1 MPPRLD
7 YQCETKREHIHFQTH
22 SIAPSSTFPLL
33 FPLPFRSRT
42 TLNSTAPLR
51 GSRTPLLLVVL
62 VFYFVL
68 TNLLP
73 ESSFPSGPVR
83 RRHVHALIIQI
94 PLPLPQLCVTNSG
107 LGPYSYKPARLLRGR
122 SSNMFCALPLLS
134 SRASLCS
141 TLSWLSALPFRHCGS
156 AVRTV
161 TADVS
166 LFALLCPSSGLASPR
181 SQFRTI

>member
-107 LGPYSYKPARLLRGR
+107 LGPYSYKPAHYSEGVVLICFAPFLCCLLARPCVQP
-122 SSNMFCALPLLS
+122 FLA
-134 SRASLCS
+134 
-141 TLSWLSALPFRHCGS
+141 LSALPFRHCGS